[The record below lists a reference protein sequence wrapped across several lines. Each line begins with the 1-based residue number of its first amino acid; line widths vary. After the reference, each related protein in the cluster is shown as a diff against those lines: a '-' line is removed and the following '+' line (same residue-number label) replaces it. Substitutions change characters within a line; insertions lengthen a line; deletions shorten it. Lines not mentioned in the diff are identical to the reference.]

1 MLDRS
6 IAPAFQRTTHLS
18 LLTPQQINLSKDTS
32 LYVLSGGTQEVV
44 RLELI
49 APAGKWYEPFLGVSH
64 FTASQLDK
72 GTSSKSSYQVASLFD
87 DYGAHLEITPGNDF
101 ISITVYALTKNV
113 REVVA
118 VLLEILTEAAFPE
131 QELTQGKSIF
141 LQNLKVNEEKTSYVA
156 GKLFRKEIFGEHP
169 YGREVNAAAVERI
182 DRQALVKYHQQQVG
196 NFQAIVSGNVSD
208 SLAKQLAQLLEQLP
222 MKGTYSNPQTY
233 AVGNPENRYVPKEES
248 VQSTIRYGK
257 RSINRQHEDFF
268 DLIFLTHILGGYFGS
283 RLMKNVREEKGLTYG
298 IHASIQPLLR
308 DAFFVIGADV
318 NRENRELT
326 VQEIQNELKKLIDEP
341 VPKNELEAARN
352 HFIGSLQ
359 SEVTN
364 AFAHGDKFKTIL
376 LNQLPHDYYQ
386 QMINRV
392 DVLNAKDLQRI
403 AEKYFTPS
411 SFTEVSV
418 G

>member
-6 IAPAFQRTTHLS
+6 IAPPFQRTTQLT
-18 LLTPQQINLSKDTS
+18 LLTPQQINLKKGSD
-32 LYVLSGGTQEVV
+32 LYVLRGGTQEVV

-49 APAGKWYEPFLGVSH
+49 VPAGRWYEPYLGVSH
-64 FTASQLDK
+64 FTATQLDK
-72 GTSSKSSYQVASLFD
+72 GTHHKSSYQLASLFD

-101 ISITVYALTKNV
+101 ITLTVYALTKNV

-118 VLLEILTEAAFPE
+118 VLLELITEANFPE
-131 QELTQGKSIF
+131 QELVQGKSIF
-141 LQNLKVNEEKTSYVA
+141 LQNLKVSEEKTSYVA
-156 GKLFRKEIFGEHP
+156 GKLFRKEIFGDHP
-169 YGREVNAAAVERI
+169 YGRELDAAAVEAI
-182 DRQALVKYHQQQVG
+182 DRKVLQHYQQQQLV
-196 NFQAIVSGNVSD
+196 NFRAIVAGNVSD
-208 SLAKQLAQLLEQLP
+208 ALVKELARVLEQLP
-222 MKGTYSNPQTY
+222 TNEMGEKEMTHSVPDATTYYQ
-233 AVGNPENRYVPKEES
+233 PKEGS

-257 RSINRQHEDFF
+257 RTINRQHKDFF
-268 DLIFLTHILGGYFGS
+268 DLIFLTHVLGGYFGS
-283 RLMKNVREEKGLTYG
+283 RLMKNIREEKGLTYG
-298 IHASIQPLLR
+298 IHASVQSLKR

-326 VQEIQNELKKLIDEP
+326 IQEIQNEMSKLATEP
-341 VPKNELEAARN
+341 VPANELEAARN

-376 LNQLPHDYYQ
+376 LNNLPSDYYQ
-386 QMINRV
+386 QMINRI
-392 DVLNAKDLQRI
+392 DALTANDLQLT
-403 AEKYFTPS
+403 AAKYFVPS

>member
-6 IAPAFQRTTHLS
+6 IAPAFQRTTQLS
-18 LLTPQQINLSKDTS
+18 LLTPRQINLNKDTS

-72 GTSSKSSYQVASLFD
+72 GTSSKSSYQLASLFD
-87 DYGAHLEITPGNDF
+87 DYGAHLEIAPGNDF
-101 ISITVYALTKNV
+101 ITITVYALTKNV

-118 VLLEILTEAAFPE
+118 VLLEMLMEASFPE
-131 QELTQGKSIF
+131 QELAQGKSIF

-169 YGREVNAAAVERI
+169 YGREVNATSVESI
-182 DRQALVKYHQQQVG
+182 DRQALVKYHQQQLG

-222 MKGTYSNPQTY
+222 TKEISSNHQVY
-233 AVGNPENRYVPKEES
+233 AQAKSGNRYVPKEGS

-257 RSINRQHEDFF
+257 RTINRQHEDFF

-298 IHASIQPLLR
+298 IHASVQPLLR
-308 DAFFVIGADV
+308 DAFFAIGADV

-341 VPKNELEAARN
+341 VRKNELEAARN

-386 QMINRV
+386 RMINRV
-392 DVLNAKDLQRI
+392 DVLTAKDLQRI
-403 AEKYFTPS
+403 ADKYFTPS

>member
-1 MLDRS
+1 
-6 IAPAFQRTTHLS
+6 
-18 LLTPQQINLSKDTS
+18 
-32 LYVLSGGTQEVV
+32 VLSGGTQEVV

-49 APAGKWYEPFLGVSH
+49 APAGRWYEPSLGVSH

-72 GTSSKSSYQVASLFD
+72 GTASKSSYQVASLFD

-101 ISITVYALTKNV
+101 ITITVYALTKNV
-113 REVVA
+113 RDVVA
-118 VLLEILTEAAFPE
+118 VLLEIVTDAIFPE
-131 QELTQGKSIF
+131 QELVLGKSIF

-169 YGREVNAAAVERI
+169 YGREVDVAAVEGI
-182 DRQALVKYHQQQVG
+182 DRNALVKYHLQQLG

-208 SLAKQLAQLLEQLP
+208 SLTKQLAQLLGQLP
-222 MKGTYSNPQTY
+222 TKEASFNHQTY
-233 AVGNPENRYVPKEES
+233 AKINSKNRYVPKEGS

-257 RSINRQHEDFF
+257 RTINRQHEDFF

-298 IHASIQPLLR
+298 IHASVQPLLR

-326 VQEIQNELKKLIDEP
+326 VQEIQNELKKLMDEP

-364 AFAHGDKFKTIL
+364 AFAHSDKFKTIL
-376 LNQLPHDYYQ
+376 LNQLPQDYYQ
-386 QMINRV
+386 QMINRI
-392 DVLNAKDLQRI
+392 DVLTAKDLQRI

-411 SFTEVSV
+411 SFIEVSV